1 MKTSVIL
8 ITALILNT
16 SLLFAE
22 PLATLVQGISPW
34 VLVVVEG
41 LLLMVYFVNKWVS
54 RLTREFMLDI
64 GYLDVSVI
72 RDHKK

>member
-1 MKTSVIL
+1 MKTSIIL

-22 PLATLVQGISPW
+22 PLSTLVQGISPW
-34 VLVVVEG
+34 VLGVVEG

-72 RDHKK
+72 KDHKK